1 MSIPYNNLYKILSLS
16 ACFAWAM
23 PSLGQEGNHSIIE
36 QEQEIEYLQWEHS
49 QNAAGLQLDKPKQ
62 HSSLAAGYKKTD
74 GNFRRPQAGESMGNL
89 HLYTRGNVYLKK
101 GYLQGYFD
109 YSRNNI
115 RNAEYNSSL
124 IDPFR
129 EMPYVTADTNAS
141 DWLNQH
147 YKIGFKASSAPIA
160 EKLHLGLGANFIASS
175 GAKQRDIRT
184 VNRYY
189 QLDLQPSLSYSLND
203 QHHLGAN
210 FMYKNFKEEAN
221 NSNSVTHISQ
231 GYFALLGLGNSI
243 SGLGAGRTMNYQG
256 DAFGGGVQYQ
266 YQSAINVFLNANYT
280 VQAEDANITFSN
292 PRPGGSILMKK
303 WDASLHLQ
311 KDGEAFLHGF
321 KAYLL
326 HSNMNGIEYINEFI
340 SGTESEGFYT
350 RFQSVR
356 SKYKCQAVS
365 GRYEL
370 LRKSGDAYNWK
381 AAAILRYN
389 KLDDRYLIP
398 ASQMFTE
405 NMGYGL
411 EGHKLFS
418 LSANLKSQLS
428 LGVRVLLNNNL
439 DAAYEYSGADAET
452 LPVMDLEQRN
462 YQFYKA
468 DYQQFEV
475 PIYYAQ
481 QLRSNSNVQVF
492 VKGNL
497 QLIKT
502 NSFTFNDRKHF
513 NLSIGATF

>member
-1 MSIPYNNLYKILSLS
+1 MNLRYHKLYKVLSLS
-16 ACFAWAM
+16 AFFAWAL

-49 QNAAGLQLDKPKQ
+49 LNAAGLQLDQPKQ
-62 HSSLAAGYKKTD
+62 HSSLAAGYKRTS
-74 GNFRRPQAGESMGNL
+74 GNFRRPQAGESIGDL

-109 YSRNNI
+109 YSRNSI
-115 RNAEYNSSL
+115 RNAEYNASL

-141 DWLNQH
+141 NWLNQH

-203 QHHLGAN
+203 QHHLGAH
-210 FMYKNFKEEAN
+210 FLYKNFKEEAN
-221 NSNSVTHISQ
+221 NSNAVAHISQ

-243 SGLGAGRTMNYQG
+243 SALGAGRTMNYQG
-256 DAFGGGVQYQ
+256 DAFGGGLQYQ
-266 YQSAINVFLNANYT
+266 YQGAIKTFLSANYT
-280 VQAEDANITFSN
+280 VQAEDANVTFSN

-303 WDASLHLQ
+303 WDASIHLQ
-311 KDGEAFLHGF
+311 HDGEVFLQGL
-321 KAYLL
+321 KADLL
-326 HSNMNGIEYINEFI
+326 YSNMNGIEYINEFI
-340 SGTESEGFYT
+340 SGTDSEGFYT

-356 SKYKCQAVS
+356 SKYKRQAIS

-381 AAAILRYN
+381 AAASLAYN

-398 ASQMFTE
+398 ASQMFAE
-405 NMGYGL
+405 NMRYGL

-428 LGVRVLLNNNL
+428 IGLRMLLSKNM
-439 DAAYEYSGADAET
+439 DAAYEYSGSAAET

-462 YQFYKA
+462 FQFYKA
-468 DYQQFEV
+468 DYQQFEL
-475 PIYYAQ
+475 PIYYSQ
-481 QLRSNSNVQVF
+481 QLRSNSNVQF
-492 VKGNL
+492 FLTGNL
-497 QLIKT
+497 QWVKT
-502 NSFTFNDRKHF
+502 NSYTFKDRKHF
-513 NLSIGATF
+513 NFSIGATF

>member
-1 MSIPYNNLYKILSLS
+1 MSLRYHNLYKVLSLS
-16 ACFAWAM
+16 AFFAWAL

-49 QNAAGLQLDKPKQ
+49 LNAAGLQLDQPNQ
-62 HSSLAAGYKKTD
+62 HSSLAAGYKRTS
-74 GNFRRPQAGESMGNL
+74 GNFRRPQAGESIGDL

-109 YSRNNI
+109 YSRNSI
-115 RNAEYNSSL
+115 RNAEYNASL

-141 DWLNQH
+141 NWLNQH

-189 QLDLQPSLSYSLND
+189 QLDLQPSLSYSLNN
-203 QHHLGAN
+203 QHHLGAH
-210 FMYKNFKEEAN
+210 FLYKNFKEEAN
-221 NSNSVTHISQ
+221 NSNAVAHISQ
-231 GYFALLGLGNSI
+231 GYFALLGLGNSF
-243 SGLGAGRTMNYQG
+243 SALGAGRTMNYQG
-256 DAFGGGVQYQ
+256 DAFGGGLQYQ
-266 YQSAINVFLNANYT
+266 YQGAIKTFLSANYT
-280 VQAEDANITFSN
+280 VQAEDANVTFSN
-292 PRPGGSILMKK
+292 PRPGGSILLKK
-303 WDASLHLQ
+303 WDASIHLQ
-311 KDGEAFLHGF
+311 HDGEVFLQGL
-321 KAYLL
+321 KADLL
-326 HSNMNGIEYINEFI
+326 YSNINGIEYINEFI
-340 SGTESEGFYT
+340 SGTDSEGFYT

-356 SKYKCQAVS
+356 SKYKRQAIS

-381 AAAILRYN
+381 AAASLAYN

-398 ASQMFTE
+398 ASQMFAE
-405 NMGYGL
+405 NMRYGL

-428 LGVRVLLNNNL
+428 IGLRMLLSKNM
-439 DAAYEYSGADAET
+439 DAAYEYSGSAADT

-462 YQFYKA
+462 FQFYKA
-468 DYQQFEV
+468 DYQQFEL
-475 PIYYAQ
+475 PIYYSQ

-492 VKGNL
+492 LKGNL
-497 QLIKT
+497 QWVKT
-502 NSFTFNDRKHF
+502 NSYTFKDRKYF
-513 NLSIGATF
+513 NFSIGATF

>member
-1 MSIPYNNLYKILSLS
+1 MSLRYHNLYKALSLS
-16 ACFAWAM
+16 AFFAWAL
-23 PSLGQEGNHSIIE
+23 PSLGQEGNQSIIE
-36 QEQEIEYLQWEHS
+36 QEQEEYLQWEHS
-49 QNAAGLQLDKPKQ
+49 LNAAGLQLDQPNQ
-62 HSSLAAGYKKTD
+62 HSSLAAGYKRTS
-74 GNFRRPQAGESMGNL
+74 GNFRRPQAGESIGDL

-109 YSRNNI
+109 YSRNSI
-115 RNAEYNSSL
+115 RNAEYNASL

-141 DWLNQH
+141 NWLNQH
-147 YKIGFKASSAPIA
+147 YKIGFKASSAPFA

-203 QHHLGAN
+203 QHHLGAH
-210 FMYKNFKEEAN
+210 FLYKNFKEEAN
-221 NSNSVTHISQ
+221 NSNAVAHISQ
-231 GYFALLGLGNSI
+231 GYLGLGNSI
-243 SGLGAGRTMNYQG
+243 SALGAGRTMNYQG
-256 DAFGGGVQYQ
+256 DAFGGGLQYQ
-266 YQSAINVFLNANYT
+266 YQGGIKTFLSANYT
-280 VQAEDANITFSN
+280 VQAEDANVTFSN

-303 WDASLHLQ
+303 WDASIHLQ
-311 KDGEAFLHGF
+311 HDGEVFLQGL
-321 KAYLL
+321 KADLL
-326 HSNMNGIEYINEFI
+326 YSNMNGIEYINEFI
-340 SGTESEGFYT
+340 SGTDSEGFYT

-356 SKYKCQAVS
+356 SKYKRQAIS

-381 AAAILRYN
+381 AAASLAYN

-398 ASQMFTE
+398 ASQMFAE

-428 LGVRVLLNNNL
+428 IGLRMLLSKNM
-439 DAAYEYSGADAET
+439 DANYEYSGSAAET

-462 YQFYKA
+462 FQFYKA
-468 DYQQFEV
+468 DYQQFEL
-475 PIYYAQ
+475 PIYYSQ

-492 VKGNL
+492 LKGNL
-497 QLIKT
+497 QWVKT
-502 NSFTFNDRKHF
+502 NSYTFKDRKHF
-513 NLSIGATF
+513 NFSIGATF